1 MFLLVLLQ
9 LQAVELVAGMGADA
23 VLDLVLGA
31 LCFVLVESRSSVVQE
46 QLKQN

>member
-9 LQAVELVAGMGADA
+9 LQAVELVAGVGA

-31 LCFVLVESRSSVVQE
+31 LCLVLDESRSLVVQE